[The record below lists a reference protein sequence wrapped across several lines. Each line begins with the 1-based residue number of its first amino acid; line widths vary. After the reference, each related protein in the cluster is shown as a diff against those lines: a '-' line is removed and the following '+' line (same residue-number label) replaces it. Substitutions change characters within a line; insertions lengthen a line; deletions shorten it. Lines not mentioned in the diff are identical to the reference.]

1 MAKREDYRSKI
12 EWLRENGTLNRGAH
26 DVKDEFFLEYDFF
39 DPCDLLQVKYEMV
52 RRVERD
58 DWTVSQA
65 SKMFGFS
72 RTSFYQTQ
80 RTIDEEG
87 LGGLGPRKRGPK
99 AAHKLTEDVMQFVEE
114 SISEDSTL
122 RAPKVAELVEEHFG
136 FTVHPRSIERA
147 LERRK
152 KNQRRADEKG

>member
-1 MAKREDYRSKI
+1 MTNRRDYRSKI
-12 EWLRENGTLNRGAH
+12 ELLKENGTFYRMAEN
-26 DVKDEFFLEYDFF
+26 VKDELFSEYDFF
-39 DPCDLLQVKYEMV
+39 DSCDLLQVKYEMV

-87 LGGLGPRKRGPK
+87 LGGLLPQKRGPK
-99 AAHKLTEDVMQFVEE
+99 AAHKLTGDVMQFIEE

-122 RAPKVAELVEEHFG
+122 RAPKLVELIEERFG

-152 KNQRRADEKG
+152 KNQRRADGKR

>member
-12 EWLRENGTLNRGAH
+12 EWLKKSGTFYREAVN
-26 DVKDEFFLEYDFF
+26 VKDELFLEYDFF

-58 DWTVSQA
+58 DWTVTEA
-65 SKMFGFS
+65 SKSFGFS
-72 RTSFYQTQ
+72 RTSFYETK

-99 AAHKLTEDVMQFVEE
+99 AAHKLTGDVMQFIEE
-114 SISEDSTL
+114 SISEDSIF
-122 RAPKVAELVEEHFG
+122 RAPKVAELIEERFG
-136 FTVHPRSIERA
+136 FKIHPRSIERA

-152 KNQRRADEKG
+152 KNQRSADGKG

>member
-12 EWLRENGTLNRGAH
+12 EWLKESGTFYREAVN
-26 DVKDEFFLEYDFF
+26 VKDELFLEYDFF
-39 DPCDLLQVKYEMV
+39 DPYDLLQVKYEMV

-58 DWTVSQA
+58 NWTVTEA
-65 SKMFGFS
+65 SKSFGFS

-80 RTIDEEG
+80 RAIAEEG

-99 AAHKLTEDVMQFVEE
+99 AAHKLTGDVMQFIEE
-114 SISEDSTL
+114 SINEDSTL
-122 RAPKVAELVEEHFG
+122 RAPKVAELVEERFG
-136 FTVHPRSIERA
+136 FKIHPRSIERA

-152 KNQRRADEKG
+152 KNQRMSDEKG

>member
-12 EWLRENGTLNRGAH
+12 EWLKESGTFYREAVK
-26 DVKDEFFLEYDFF
+26 VKDELFLEYDFF
-39 DPCDLLQVKYEMV
+39 DPCDLLQIKYEMV

-58 DWTVSQA
+58 DWTVTEA
-65 SKMFGFS
+65 SKSFGFS
-72 RTSFYQTQ
+72 RTSFYETK

-99 AAHKLTEDVMQFVEE
+99 AAHKLTSDVMQFIKK
-114 SISEDSTL
+114 SLSEDSTL

-136 FTVHPRSIERA
+136 FKIHPRSIERA

-152 KNQRRADEKG
+152 KNQRRADRKG